1 MGLGWPL
8 LSRVQCSALYA
19 VGPSTV
25 AAAAFFTVVDFNADC
40 TEKVASSGKPIGTVF
55 SVAPTAL
62 LHIHLQSTV
71 NMSASHERP
80 EQLHD
85 CS

>member
-40 TEKVASSGKPIGTVF
+40 TEKVASSGKPVGSLFCGTHGTAAHSFAIYCEHVSF
-55 SVAPTAL
+55 S
-62 LHIHLQSTV
+62 
-71 NMSASHERP
+71 
-80 EQLHD
+80 
-85 CS
+85 